1 MNNRLFTQHSKR
13 RVKWGEVILFTVLT
27 YGFTWLY
34 CGPSI
39 WPYLG
44 QVLTSM
50 KVPENFDITVGS
62 FGVAYGM
69 FGPMIAAIIMR
80 LFVSKEGLKGTL
92 GVWRAQKYYLIAF
105 IAPPLFLG
113 SVILFNHLTGL
124 GRFVWSLSMP
134 LWWAYLLQWSADI
147 IPYFGFGEEYGWR
160 GYLLPRLLPLGEVKA
175 SMILGFIW
183 ALWHLPGLV
192 VGLNFPGQNLLLIIL
207 TFTFLVVLLSFPFT
221 WLYIASRGSVLIAAI
236 LHNTFNNYADT
247 FMNPNFIP
255 NGNPLIVSGAGLIA
269 AVFLLIIVIVVYGV
283 FKRSPKVKNI
293 KNLSPQ
299 PDGTWR
305 DWLL

>member
-1 MNNRLFTQHSKR
+1 MA
-13 RVKWGEVILFTVLT
+13 GPEVLSDSVHRPTTV
-27 YGFTWLY
+27 
-34 CGPSI
+34 
-39 WPYLG
+39 
-44 QVLTSM
+44 
-50 KVPENFDITVGS
+50 
-62 FGVAYGM
+62 FGKCD
-69 FGPMIAAIIMR
+69 P
-80 LFVSKEGLKGTL
+80 LQSSD
-92 GVWRAQKYYLIAF
+92 GV
-105 IAPPLFLG
+105 
-113 SVILFNHLTGL
+113 

-183 ALWHLPGLV
+183 AFWHLPGLV

-247 FMNPNFIP
+247 FMNPKFIP

-269 AVFLLIIVIVVYGV
+269 AVFLLIMVIVVYGV